1 MRKNRS
7 QLDAVGFFIYS
18 VITVLGALVAALVY
32 LIRQ

>member
-1 MRKNRS
+1 MKKTRP

-18 VITVLGALVAALVY
+18 MITVLGALAAALIY